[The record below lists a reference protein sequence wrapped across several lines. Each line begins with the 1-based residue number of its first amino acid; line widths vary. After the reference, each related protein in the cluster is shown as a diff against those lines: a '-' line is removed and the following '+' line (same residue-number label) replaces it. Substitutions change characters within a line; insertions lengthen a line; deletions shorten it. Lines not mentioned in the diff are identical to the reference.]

1 MLGSASWKMSNFNII
16 LMNLEELNSFL
27 FCSPKKMNHSSAPF
41 FVCSPMLTHCSI
53 GSFPPPTNVFSGFY
67 LYFIL
72 EANWKCK
79 KAYVHI
85 PCKVHRQLKRNH
97 FICDGCVTMAV
108 YTLQQQQCDTMQS
121 YMLLSTNSWIVCI
134 CASSHRSIYL
144 HATSEFSRTTVAHS
158 QRICMWK
165 FTRVLHSL

>member
-1 MLGSASWKMSNFNII
+1 
-16 LMNLEELNSFL
+16 
-27 FCSPKKMNHSSAPF
+27 MNHSSAPF

-134 CASSHRSIYL
+134 CASSQP
-144 HATSEFSRTTVAHS
+144 ATDPY
-158 QRICMWK
+158 ICM
-165 FTRVLHSL
+165 LHLNFPVQQWHIHKGYACESSLEYYIHCNCV